1 MYAFFIERINIVSN
15 LLNGYS
21 IIISKIFKLEKN
33 LWFVQLSLLSKKN
46 QKLIIIFE

>member
-1 MYAFFIERINIVSN
+1 MYAFFIERINILSN

-21 IIISKIFKLEKN
+21 IIIPKIFKLEKN
-33 LWFVQLSLLSKKN
+33 LWFVPLSLVSKKN